1 MHGNRIAS
9 SEMIWTYFVLCD
21 AVRKNIRKMQRDRTK
36 LASADSLLGGR
47 TSREAGHNGAKNSM
61 KSHNYWVKIFL
72 SSNRWRW
79 HSFFYLEE
87 MFTVQLYQS
96 LQVKKTSC
104 IFIQNWIKAIISV
117 YFALKS
123 RNFHSKA
130 LTPLCWKDRV
140 GWQKWLTFVQKEF
153 NMHNNDNVLEFAPD
167 KINKAFKNYLH
178 IYMHIACLVL
188 SPYFSSLSF

>member
-1 MHGNRIAS
+1 MKLFCVKKTLVETQIHGNWIAS
-9 SEMIWTYFVLCD
+9 SEMTSTYYVLCF

-61 KSHNYWVKIFL
+61 KSHLKRFL
-72 SSNRWRW
+72 SGNRWRW
-79 HSFFYLEE
+79 HGSFSSEE
-87 MFTVQLYQS
+87 TFTYCTPQRQIKKNSLVRFAFLYICIIELKLQLFWQ
-96 LQVKKTSC
+96 
-104 IFIQNWIKAIISV
+104 IISV
-117 YFALKS
+117 RFALKS
-123 RNFHSKA
+123 RNFYPKA

-167 KINKAFKNYLH
+167 KINKAFKN
-178 IYMHIACLVL
+178 
-188 SPYFSSLSF
+188 